1 MAEQPAAPGTWD
13 EDPSGVSILLATGRA
28 RHDLLVIADPAML
41 GVLDSAW
48 GRPSARVR
56 LSFLPGVCAP
66 VGPGQEDALVSYER
80 DGLSVLVARGRT
92 SPIEGKPA
100 RTTTAL
106 ARIVGAAGVRAALLV
121 ARASS
126 LGAAA
131 PGDLLAIG
139 DHINLSCAPLFPAD
153 EIVSAAWDE
162 ALTARLARMRGVRG
176 MGVVALTPGPMRPTP
191 AEARVL
197 AGMGAD
203 AAVTDTV
210 AEGMTL
216 AAAGVPTAA
225 LAVIDEVLAEPA
237 AQPSG
242 RRAAPASTS
251 RLQRPAATVVLDAI
265 ETVLGGLRA

>member
-1 MAEQPAAPGTWD
+1 MAQPPAAPATWD

-28 RHDLLVIADPAML
+28 RHDLLVVADPAL
-41 GVLDSAW
+41 LSVLDSAW

-56 LSFLPGVCAP
+56 LSFLPGVSAP
-66 VGPGQEDALVSYER
+66 VTSGQEDALVSYDR
-80 DGLSVLVARGRT
+80 DGLSILVARGRT

-100 RTTTAL
+100 RSNTAL

-153 EIVSAAWDE
+153 QIISAGWDE
-162 ALTARLARMRGVRG
+162 ALTSRLARLRGVRG

-225 LAVIDEVLAEPA
+225 LAVIDEVLTEST

-251 RLQRPAATVVLDAI
+251 RLQRPAATVVLDAV
-265 ETVLGGLRA
+265 EALLAVLRA

>member
-1 MAEQPAAPGTWD
+1 MAQPPAAPGTWD

-28 RHDLLVIADPAML
+28 RHDLLVVADPALLSM
-41 GVLDSAW
+41 LDSTW

-56 LSFLPGVCAP
+56 LSFLPGVSAP
-66 VGPGQEDALVSYER
+66 VIEGQEDALVSYDR

-92 SPIEGKPA
+92 SPIEGRPA
-100 RTTTAL
+100 RSSTAL

-153 EIVSAAWDE
+153 QIITAGWDE
-162 ALTARLARMRGVRG
+162 ALTSRLARLRGVRG
-176 MGVVALTPGPMRPTP
+176 MGVVALTPGPMRPTA

-216 AAAGVPTAA
+216 AAAGVPTTG
-225 LAVIDEVLAEPA
+225 LAVIDEVLAESA

-251 RLQRPAATVVLDAI
+251 RLQRPAATVVLDAV
-265 ETVLGGLRA
+265 ETLLAGLRA